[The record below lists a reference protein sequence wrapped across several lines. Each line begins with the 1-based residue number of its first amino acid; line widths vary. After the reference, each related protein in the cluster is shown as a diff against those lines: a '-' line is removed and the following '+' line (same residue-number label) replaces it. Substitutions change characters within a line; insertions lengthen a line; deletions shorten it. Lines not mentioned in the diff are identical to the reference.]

1 MLFSYFQIWPQRYR
15 QILKNKRNHVY
26 FYMIPF
32 LFVERCVPDSNG
44 CTRFCR
50 PLTKPLIQRTMRIVP
65 FCECKGS
72 TFGIN
77 NKVLRK
83 FFCEEMRFF
92 LLLHGFMRR
101 ITEKVKQFI
110 HKNGLL
116 NDRARVVV
124 GLSGGPDSV
133 CLAMLLQ
140 ELGYEVIAMHCN
152 FHLRGEESMRDEQF
166 VVSLCRRMGWELHQV
181 DFDTLNYAQNQK
193 ISIEMAARELRYEQ
207 FHSLLQEAK
216 AEAIAVGHHQN
227 DNVETMLLNA
237 TRGTGIR
244 GLCGMQPRNGNVV
257 RPLLCLTRQ
266 EVLAYLEDMG
276 QDYVTD
282 HTNQEDDYARNKV
295 RLDVLPLLERINSGA
310 MKNLA
315 STQENL
321 SEVMKVYQQAMR
333 ETISDCVKNKEN
345 GEVVIL
351 LDKLNHTP
359 SPISVL
365 HEMLSPLGFNK
376 VQMQELLSAQSES
389 GKIISAGRR
398 RVLVDRQCII
408 IEAEHYPTPHIHQE
422 VLPIENLHI
431 QKDTSHAYLD
441 ADKVHGELTLR
452 IPQKGDTFAPF
463 GMGGKRKLLSDFL
476 TDLKLTL
483 FEKERQPLL
492 MDGDEIVWVV
502 GRRSS
507 ELYRVDKN
515 TKTIICLSL

>member
-1 MLFSYFQIWPQRYR
+1 
-15 QILKNKRNHVY
+15 
-26 FYMIPF
+26 
-32 LFVERCVPDSNG
+32 
-44 CTRFCR
+44 
-50 PLTKPLIQRTMRIVP
+50 
-65 FCECKGS
+65 
-72 TFGIN
+72 
-77 NKVLRK
+77 
-83 FFCEEMRFF
+83 
-92 LLLHGFMRR
+92 
-101 ITEKVKQFI
+101 
-110 HKNGLL
+110 
-116 NDRARVVV
+116 
-124 GLSGGPDSV
+124 
-133 CLAMLLQ
+133 
-140 ELGYEVIAMHCN
+140 
-152 FHLRGEESMRDEQF
+152 
-166 VVSLCRRMGWELHQV
+166 
-181 DFDTLNYAQNQK
+181 
-193 ISIEMAARELRYEQ
+193 MAARELRYEQ

-333 ETISDCVKNKEN
+333 ETISECVKNKEN